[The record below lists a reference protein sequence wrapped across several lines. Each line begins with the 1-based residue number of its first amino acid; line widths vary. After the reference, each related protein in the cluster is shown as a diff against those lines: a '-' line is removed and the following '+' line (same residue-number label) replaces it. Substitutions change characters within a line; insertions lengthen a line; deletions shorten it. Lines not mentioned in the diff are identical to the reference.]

1 MSSKHPSRGDL
12 VAPVHDDQAT
22 TAYRLTL
29 RRVWDD
35 EEPSHVNVEGSEKLS
50 KVLHGLSDLC
60 KFEDILFTKKSE
72 VRPSHHCGIRI
83 EPIDCPVIFAAKPF
97 HDGRSVADQEC
108 IHIGVAEVT
117 ARENDLKVV
126 SFERIVRRRFL
137 LSLHKSSMLW
147 HLMLDPRDPPTAAID
162 PRSRIGML
170 KDRILFTSAQVMDG
184 DARTSLIKETCEQ
197 GIVFGQ
203 VKQDMQIEWEYE
215 LEEDTFQEMLHRLL
229 QEPMTWLLRKTTPEE
244 ALDIL
249 KSSQGDL
256 LELNTKTVRQFYS
269 RRWAHGFDYKLLRP
283 APKDEFMD
291 ALDRLGPFSRA
302 CDIAKLSALA
312 IDHWSITNLNGTTRT
327 VDADGTRTL
336 DPLRA
341 GFFFSNA
348 YYHDTP
354 LVTERGTPITYLP
367 SPFARIT
374 AEFGDIDDQSF
385 VIFPFATIARNSV
398 GTEHIV
404 AKDINSET
412 YLAILE
418 GHAGGDYLS
427 QSEEGDGQEHDAVL
441 SDEYVEE
448 YDEGR
453 GGKDGKDYGPKD
465 RSDHHHKYSMSRY
478 DDDDRENDCWDNWYC
493 PRCEFSAYPAA
504 RWASVVILSGK
515 PGQENWLNPTEKSC
529 EELRWARPVRPSPN
543 FKEAM

>member
-1 MSSKHPSRGDL
+1 MSSKHASRGDL
-12 VAPVHDDQAT
+12 APPVQDGQAT
-22 TAYRLTL
+22 AADRLTL

-35 EEPSHVNVEGSEKLS
+35 QEPSHVTVEGSEELSKALHKLS
-50 KVLHGLSDLC
+50 NLC
-60 KFEDILFTKKSE
+60 KFKEILS
-72 VRPSHHCGIRI
+72 P
-83 EPIDCPVIFAAKPF
+83 
-97 HDGRSVADQEC
+97 RSL
-108 IHIGVAEVT
+108 
-117 ARENDLKVV
+117 N
-126 SFERIVRRRFL
+126 SERIVRRRFRSACTNL
-137 LSLHKSSMLW
+137 ACFGISCSIQE
-147 HLMLDPRDPPTAAID
+147 PPTAAID

-170 KDRILFTSAQVMDG
+170 KDRILFTSAQVTHG
-184 DARTSLIKETCEQ
+184 DARTSLIIKETCEQ

-203 VKQDMQIEWEYE
+203 PKQDMQIEWEYE
-215 LEEDTFQEMLHRLL
+215 LEEDAFQEMLHRLL

-249 KSSQGDL
+249 KSSEGDP

-312 IDHWSITNLNGTTRT
+312 KDHSSITDLNGTTRT

-341 GFFFSNA
+341 GFYFSNA

-367 SPFARIT
+367 SPFGQIT
-374 AEFGDIDDQSF
+374 AEFGDTDVQTF
-385 VIFPFATIARNSV
+385 VIFPFATIARNGV
-398 GTEHIV
+398 GTQHIV
-404 AKDINSET
+404 AKIINSET

-448 YDEGR
+448 YNEGR
-453 GGKDGKDYGPKD
+453 GGRDGRDYGPKD
-465 RSDHHHKYSMSRY
+465 RSDHYHKYSMSRY
-478 DDDDRENDCWDNWYC
+478 DDDDREDDCWDNWYC
-493 PRCEFSAYPAA
+493 PKCEFSAYPAA
-504 RWASVVILSGK
+504 RRASVVILSGK
-515 PGQENWLNPTEKSC
+515 PGQENWLNPTEKSY

>member
-12 VAPVHDDQAT
+12 VPPVHDDQAT
-22 TAYRLTL
+22 AAYRLTL
-29 RRVWDD
+29 KRVWDD

-72 VRPSHHCGIRI
+72 VGPSHHCGIRI

-97 HDGRSVADQEC
+97 HDGRSVADQEY
-108 IHIGVAEVT
+108 IYIGVAEVT
-117 ARENDLKVV
+117 TRENDLKVV

-184 DARTSLIKETCEQ
+184 DARTSLIIKETCEQ

-203 VKQDMQIEWEYE
+203 PKQDMQIEWEYE
-215 LEEDTFQEMLHRLL
+215 LEEDTSQEMLHRLL

-249 KSSQGDL
+249 ESSQGDP

-269 RRWAHGFDYKLLRP
+269 RRWALGFDYKLLRP

-312 IDHWSITNLNGTTRT
+312 IHHSSITDLNGTIRT
-327 VDADGTRTL
+327 VDADGLRTL
-336 DPLRA
+336 GSLRA
-341 GFFFSNA
+341 GFYFSNA
-348 YYHDTP
+348 NYHDTP
-354 LVTERGTPITYLP
+354 LVT
-367 SPFARIT
+367 AH
-374 AEFGDIDDQSF
+374 DQSF
-385 VIFPFATIARNSV
+385 VIFPFATIARNGV
-398 GTEHIV
+398 GTQHIV
-404 AKDINSET
+404 AKDINSDT

-418 GHAGGDYLS
+418 GDAGGDYLS
-427 QSEEGDGQEHDAVL
+427 DSEEGDGQEHDAVL

-448 YDEGR
+448 YNEGR
-453 GGKDGKDYGPKD
+453 GGKDGRDYGPKD
-465 RSDHHHKYSMSRY
+465 RSDHHHKYSISRY
-478 DDDDRENDCWDNWYC
+478 DDDDREDDCWDNWYC
-493 PRCEFSAYPAA
+493 PKCEFSAYPAA

-515 PGQENWLNPTEKSC
+515 PGQENWLNSTEKSY
-529 EELRWARPVRPSPN
+529 EEPRWARPVRPSPK